1 MELYTVKN
9 GAGWLYTTTADQ
21 IYGVDVDT
29 KSIFRYNVQDMV
41 SYVSENKARAK
52 KTKFGDIVMWVPV
65 KSKII
70 EKLQ

>member
-1 MELYTVKN
+1 MLFRS
-9 GAGWLYTTTADQ
+9 TAEQ

-29 KSIFRYNVQDMV
+29 KSIYRYNIVDMIA
-41 SYVSENKARAK
+41 YVSENKARAK